1 MRRIVGLV
9 LVALSVLVGGFV
21 SAASVPD
28 NVAMEMLVLLP
39 QSGDLAIF
47 QELLVT
53 RPGLPL
59 VVTLPHGARHVM
71 FEGGTLKTRRR
82 NVVVVTPSKKKI
94 ALRYLVP
101 WDKRAATFSLAINR
115 PLNRAVYLV
124 PSGLHIPPVLNP
136 TLVSS
141 GQGLLPGFPNSP
153 RFREW
158 STENVAAG
166 QAVPVVVEGTNG
178 GRTGDAETR
187 SHNAGLV
194 LANIFGGLI
203 MVLSAGA
210 VVLSLYWPKVPW
222 AKRNRLIQ
230 RRLIREI
237 ASLDADYRQGAI
249 DALSYRRLRRY
260 AVDALEKVWD
270 GHVAEE

>member
-1 MRRIVGLV
+1 MGLV
-9 LVALSVLVGGFV
+9 FVALSVVVGGSV
-21 SAASVPD
+21 SAASFPD
-28 NVAMEMLVLLP
+28 NVTMEMMVLLP
-39 QSGDLAIF
+39 QSRDLAIF
-47 QELLVT
+47 QELMVT

-82 NVVVVTPSKKKI
+82 NVVVFTPSKKKI

-101 WDKRAATFSLAINR
+101 WNKRAATFGVTINR
-115 PLNRAVYLV
+115 SLKRAVYLV
-124 PSGLHIPPVLNP
+124 PSGLNIPPVLNP

-158 STENVAAG
+158 STANVAAG

-178 GRTGDAETR
+178 RKTRNAETR
-187 SHNAGLV
+187 SHNSGLV
-194 LANIFGGLI
+194 LANIFRGLI

-210 VVLSLYWPKVPW
+210 VGLSLYWPKVPW
-222 AKRNRLIQ
+222 AKRNRLIR

-237 ASLDADYRQGAI
+237 ATLDEDYRQGSI
-249 DALSYRRLRRY
+249 DAPSYWRLRRY
-260 AVDALEKVWD
+260 AVNALEKVWD
-270 GHVAEE
+270 GYVAEE